1 VKVIWFIFA
10 LYFAICYY
18 PQFRTGFLCLI
29 KEKSKKYLI
38 IISIIIVYFL
48 ISSYPSARMGIKL
61 IIRDLSS
68 NSELTDN

>member
-1 VKVIWFIFA
+1 
-10 LYFAICYY
+10 
-18 PQFRTGFLCLI
+18 LCLI